1 MTIREVELPG
11 VGKKYTLDTQA
22 KGQLVI
28 VLHQSGKREIYHFA
42 KGKTVPDEMIA
53 LTAEEAQHVGGIL
66 SQTYFQAAPD
76 PSTALV
82 MKELTLEWQSLPS
95 GHPMTGKTI
104 EELAVRKRT
113 GATIVAVLR
122 AGKAIINPEPGEQL
136 RAEDTL
142 MFIGNADQV
151 KKFLATFPLSSSQA

>member
-11 VGKKYTLDTQA
+11 VGKKYTIETHA

-53 LTAEEAQHVGGIL
+53 LTGEEAQHVGGIL

-82 MKELTLEWQSLPS
+82 MKELTIEWQSLPAAN
-95 GHPMTGKTI
+95 PMTGKSI
-104 EELAVRKRT
+104 KELAVRKMT
-113 GATIVAVLR
+113 GATIVAILR
-122 AGKAIINPEPGEQL
+122 AGKAIINPEPDEQL

-142 MFIGNADQV
+142 MLIGNSDQV
-151 KKFLATFPLSSSQA
+151 NKFKATFEFSEPQT